1 MNVTTNQA
9 AYTLAVSNEGEVAVA
24 AGAGLSVT
32 AGTGVSGGGV
42 LSVNP
47 DGAFSTGGPLS
58 LDSGGSLAGGPI
70 AAAAYLLD
78 DGTASTNLSGPGG
91 LTKDTSGTVILSG
104 ANSYAGGTWVRDG
117 TLIVTT
123 ASALPSGTSLTVGGG
138 GIFVFDPS
146 QAAAPSSAAGS
157 AAIAPDIAAARETS
171 SPIVAASAV
180 VDMPVVA
187 FMISA
192 VSPFLQS
199 QLENPY
205 CGPVATEISTGPAT
219 AAAASD
225 VVDAPPAAT
234 RRGFVEYHDRRSF
247 QVGSAGLRSGDRCE

>member
-1 MNVTTNQA
+1 M
-9 AYTLAVSNEGEVAVA
+9 
-24 AGAGLSVT
+24 
-32 AGTGVSGGGV
+32 
-42 LSVNP
+42 
-47 DGAFSTGGPLS
+47 
-58 LDSGGSLAGGPI
+58 
-70 AAAAYLLD
+70 
-78 DGTASTNLSGPGG
+78 
-91 LTKDTSGTVILSG
+91 ILSG

-234 RRGFVEYHDRRSF
+234 RAALSSTTIDAVFKSGRLAFDQAIAANDLRQSTGPWEWVAAMESSWNSCGENQKTPTTVEPMDKVFARY
-247 QVGSAGLRSGDRCE
+247 GL